1 MKHRK
6 IFWIIFAGIIS
17 LNSYAA
23 VRGKHAMV
31 VSANQQSSEA
41 GIEILKR
48 GGNAID
54 AAVAV
59 GYALAVTFPE
69 AGNIGGGGFMLIRT
83 KDGEATIIDFRE
95 TAPAKSTRT
104 MFLDDSGKVTEKSIN
119 GHLSVGVPGTVAGF
133 SKALELFGKKK
144 LKDVIKPAIRLAE
157 RGFVVDRRLESIL
170 EWYKDAM
177 LQFPST
183 AKVFAP
189 RGKLLMEG
197 DTFRQPELASTLK
210 RIQKYGSDDF
220 YKGKTAKL
228 FVEEMKRGGGIIS
241 SEDLKNYKVEI
252 RQPVEGMYRGYKIL
266 SVPPPSSGGIALIQM
281 LNIVEGFTFD
291 SMEFQSSRSV
301 HLMTEAMKRAFADR
315 YEFAADPIFV
325 SVPTGRLL
333 SQSYLSRLKFEI
345 DSIKATPAEKIK
357 HGIFPTKESD
367 NTTHYVVA
375 DEEGNVVSVT
385 YTQNDLFGSKVTV
398 AGAGFLLNDIMDDF
412 TAKPGVAN
420 LYGLV
425 GTEKNAIEPGKRPV
439 SAMTPTIVVKDSVPF
454 LALGARGG
462 PRIITSV
469 FQTIV
474 NVIDFKMSVE
484 RAVNES
490 RFHHQL
496 YPDSLMLEPY
506 ALPKDILE
514 NLQSRGHNLMFP
526 QYSLAQ
532 VEALL
537 RDPLTGWYWSG
548 ADRREGGVA
557 LGY

>member
-1 MKHRK
+1 MIQK
-6 IFWIIFAGIIS
+6 FFLCLTLAGIFS
-17 LNSYAA
+17 LNMYAA
-23 VRGKHAMV
+23 VRGKHTMV
-31 VSANQQSSEA
+31 VSANQHSSEA

-83 KDGEATIIDFRE
+83 KDGNATVIDFRE
-95 TAPAKSTRT
+95 TAPAKSTRN
-104 MFLDDSGKVTEKSIN
+104 MFLDDSGNVSDKSIN

-144 LKDVIKPAIRLAE
+144 LKDVIMPAIKLAE
-157 RGFVVDRRLESIL
+157 RGFVVDRRLESNL

-177 LQFPST
+177 LQFPPT

-189 RGKLLMEG
+189 KGTLLMEG
-197 DTFRQPELASTLK
+197 DTFRQPELAATLK
-210 RIQKYGSDDF
+210 RIQKFGSDEF

-228 FVEEMKRGGGIIS
+228 LVEEMKRGGGIITL
-241 SEDLKNYKVEI
+241 EDLKNYKVEI

-281 LNIVEGFTFD
+281 LNILEGFTLD
-291 SMEFQSSRSV
+291 STEFHSSRSV
-301 HLMTEAMKRAFADR
+301 HLMTESMKRAFADR
-315 YEFAADPIFV
+315 YEFASDPLFV
-325 SVPTGRLL
+325 SVPTDRLL
-333 SQSYLSRLKFEI
+333 SQLYLSQLKFDI
-345 DSIKATPAEKIK
+345 DSINATPAEKIK
-357 HGIFPTKESD
+357 HGIFQTKESD

-439 SAMTPTIVVKDSVPF
+439 SAMAPTIVVKDSLPF

-506 ALPKDILE
+506 ALPNDVIA
-514 NLQSRGHNLMFP
+514 NLRAKGHNMMFP
-526 QYSLAQ
+526 PYSLAQ
-532 VEALL
+532 VEALF

>member
-1 MKHRK
+1 
-6 IFWIIFAGIIS
+6 
-17 LNSYAA
+17 
-23 VRGKHAMV
+23 MV